1 MKLIKAQKSQIETIW
16 HILQKAIERRKEDG
30 SNQWQDGYPN
40 IQTIQQDIDAH
51 SGYVLMENETIL
63 AYLSIVKDKE
73 PAYADIVGKWLT
85 NQSFLVIHRLA
96 VSPEYLGK
104 GIAKR
109 VFKEVE
115 NIALSQGVFSI
126 KVDTNFDNKPMLH
139 IFKKLNYSYCGKVYF
154 RGSERLAFERVL
166 LPE

>member
-16 HILQKAIERRKEDG
+16 HILQKAIERRKGDG

-51 SGYVLMENETIL
+51 SGYVLMENKTIL

-73 PAYADIVGKWLT
+73 PAYADIVGQWLT

-104 GIAKR
+104 GIAQK
-109 VFKEVE
+109 VCQEVE
-115 NIALSQGVFSI
+115 SIALSQGVFSI
-126 KVDTNFDNKPMLH
+126 KVDTNFDNQPMLH
-139 IFKKLNYSYCGKVYF
+139 IFKKLNYRYCGKVYF
-154 RGSERLAFERVL
+154 RDSERLAFEKVL
-166 LPE
+166 KNL